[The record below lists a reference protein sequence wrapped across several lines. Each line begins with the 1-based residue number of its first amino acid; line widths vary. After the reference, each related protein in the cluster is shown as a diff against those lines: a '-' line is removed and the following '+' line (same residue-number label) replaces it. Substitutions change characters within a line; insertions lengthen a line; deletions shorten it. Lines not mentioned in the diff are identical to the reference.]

1 MSSKSKSVE
10 NRRSNGKFK
19 KGYSGN
25 PATQFKPGNNANPNG
40 RRGALADII
49 NKVWDEQDERGLSKK
64 EKMVRRVLSM
74 AMNGSMSAVTYLSDR
89 TEGKAKETRE
99 VSHKTEPIKILTID

>member
-1 MSSKSKSVE
+1 M
-10 NRRSNGKFK
+10 NGQFK
-19 KGYSGN
+19 KGHKPATMWKKGQSGN
-25 PATQFKPGNNANPNG
+25 LNG

-49 NKVWDEQDERGLSKK
+49 NKVWDEEDESGLTKK

-89 TEGKAKETRE
+89 SEGKAKETRE
-99 VSHKTEPIKILTID
+99 ISHKTEPIKILSID

>member
-1 MSSKSKSVE
+1 MSKQKE
-10 NRRSNGKFK
+10 NRRLNGQFK
-19 KGYSGN
+19 KGHK
-25 PATQFKPGNNANPNG
+25 PATMWKKGQSGNPNG

-49 NKVWDEQDERGLSKK
+49 NKVWDEEDESGLTKK

-89 TEGKAKETRE
+89 SEGKAKETRE
-99 VSHKTEPIKILTID
+99 ISHKTEPIKILSID

>member
-1 MSSKSKSVE
+1 MSDKQTK
-10 NRRSNGKFK
+10 NRRPDGKFAKGNTLGKRFK
-19 KGYSGN
+19 KGQSG
-25 PATQFKPGNNANPNG
+25 NPNG

-49 NKVWDEQDERGLSKK
+49 NKVWDEEDETGLTKK

-89 TEGKAKETRE
+89 SEGKAKETKE
-99 VSHKTEPIKILTID
+99 ISHKTEPIKIMTFE